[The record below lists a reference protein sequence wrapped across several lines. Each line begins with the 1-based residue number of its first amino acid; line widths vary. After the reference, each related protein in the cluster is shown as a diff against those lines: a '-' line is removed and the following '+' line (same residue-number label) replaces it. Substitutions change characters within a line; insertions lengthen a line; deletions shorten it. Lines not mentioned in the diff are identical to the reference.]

1 MIKLHWWK
9 IGREINRVG
18 HQLLQLP
25 VEMVKLVVL
34 RRWYD
39 TVTSRSI
46 NRSPGDLPLT
56 DEVGI
61 YLIFPRNGVQLSH
74 LTMLREMRQA
84 GIAPIVV
91 TNVPLADADK
101 ALLKPLTARIIER
114 PNVGYDFGGY
124 RDGVLDIAGH
134 LQDLTHLWLLN
145 DSVWLVPQPVSWFDQ
160 ARALGTDFMAATSN
174 YAMPRVDPHRFR
186 EISWQHSPN
195 HKNFH
200 YASYA
205 LGFGKGIL
213 QCPAFLQYWKKLNI
227 SNDKTRTVR
236 RGEIGLSQ
244 WVLRHGFSHDATYK
258 IDELDIELASYDDDE
273 VDRIA
278 RELVIPDDALLE
290 SVHTRVMAQD
300 PRTIQGRTDRIALI
314 LTAVSR
320 RASAY
325 ALPGYA
331 LRRGFQFLKKSPL
344 WLSPAGATTS
354 LRLIDRIEGPVG
366 DEIQAEAQTLNAF
379 PQDIE

>member
-9 IGREINRVG
+9 IRREMKRVG
-18 HQLLQLP
+18 YQLLNSP
-25 VEMVKLVVL
+25 VEVAKFFIL

-39 TVTSRSI
+39 LVTSRSI
-46 NRSPGDLPLT
+46 TRTSGDLSLT

-61 YLIFPRNGVQLSH
+61 YLIFPRNGLQASH
-74 LTMLREMRQA
+74 LTMLGEMARA
-84 GIAPIVV
+84 GIAPVVV
-91 TNVPLADADK
+91 TNI
-101 ALLKPLTARIIER
+101 PLTKADRESLKTLATRIIER
-114 PNVGYDFGGY
+114 PNIGYDFGGY
-124 RDGVLDIAGH
+124 RDGVLEVASV
-134 LQDLTHLWLLN
+134 LPNLRYLWLLN
-145 DSVWLVPQPVSWFDQ
+145 DSVWLIPQAISWFDQ
-160 ARALGTDFMAATSN
+160 ARSLETDFMAATSN
-174 YAMPRVDPHRFR
+174 FAMPRVDPHRFR
-186 EISWQHSPN
+186 DIVWNHSTN

-205 LGFGKGIL
+205 LGFGERIL
-213 QCPAFLQYWKKLNI
+213 QSPAFLKYWRKLNI

-244 WVLRHGFSHDATYK
+244 WVLRHGFSHGETYK
-258 IDELDIELASYDDDE
+258 VNQLDIELAKCDDDE

-290 SVHTRVMAQD
+290 SVYTGVMAQD
-300 PRTIQGRTDRIALI
+300 PRTIQGRADRIALI

-325 ALPGYA
+325 TLPGYA

-366 DEIQAEAQTLNAF
+366 DEIRAEAQVLNAF
-379 PQDIE
+379 DCDEE